1 MPHFKFCNFQVVTDI
16 LHLHGQKLIAY
27 KGDYDTYE
35 RTRVE
40 QLKNQQKAFES
51 NERSRAHMQVFHHT
65 NSSYQQQLDSTQSTF
80 VFFPKFTFFVSV
92 SALFWKSYFRAV
104 SLWLLLNFFKDY

>member
-1 MPHFKFCNFQVVTDI
+1 MPHFKFRKFQVVTDI

-80 VFFPKFTFFVSV
+80 VFFPKFTFFCVCFCIV
-92 SALFWKSYFRAV
+92 LEKLLQGGQPLFITLF
-104 SLWLLLNFFKDY
+104 L